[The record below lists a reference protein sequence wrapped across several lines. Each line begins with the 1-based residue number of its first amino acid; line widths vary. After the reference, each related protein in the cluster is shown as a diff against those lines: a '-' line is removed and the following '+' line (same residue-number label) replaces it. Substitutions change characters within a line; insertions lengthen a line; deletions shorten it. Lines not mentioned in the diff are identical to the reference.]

1 MIDRVLGRFD
11 MLNDLIKGREILSN
25 VGAVAPASTLTR
37 FITAKDDNEKK
48 SLVWGVVTDAQG
60 VMFISLRDFRPHVGS
75 LLACGRRGLAIRIAQ
90 DYLDAYA
97 HGLNEFVRDLQRITR
112 ASRETHSR

>member
-1 MIDRVLGRFD
+1 
-11 MLNDLIKGREILSN
+11 
-25 VGAVAPASTLTR
+25 
-37 FITAKDDNEKK
+37 
-48 SLVWGVVTDAQG
+48 
-60 VMFISLRDFRPHVGS
+60 VGS